1 MKLTALEIKQQKFE
15 KSLRGYD
22 PNEVNAFLN
31 MVSLEWE
38 NIVTRQRDMERDLA
52 QMKDKLKHYERVESA
67 LHETLQAAKESA
79 EQRLNGAKNEA
90 RARIEKAE
98 LEAESILHDA
108 QQQRQSV
115 RQDIL
120 RLIERRDEIV
130 RGIKSYLDMATQS
143 VNSFSRDDSS
153 IYSLPKE
160 AGDVAP
166 AKSKSKAKPAPAD
179 TLSTGADDLD
189 AIIDDLA

>member
-160 AGDVAP
+160 AGDAAP
-166 AKSKSKAKPAPAD
+166 AKSKSKTKPAPAD

>member
-15 KSLRGYD
+15 KTLRGYD

-79 EQRLNGAKNEA
+79 EQRLNGAKNES

-98 LEAESILHDA
+98 LEAESILRDA

-115 RQDIL
+115 RQDIM

-160 AGDVAP
+160 EIDAAP
-166 AKSKSKAKPAPAD
+166 AKSKSKAKAPTAESI
-179 TLSTGADDLD
+179 STGADDLD

>member
-1 MKLTALEIKQQKFE
+1 
-15 KSLRGYD
+15 
-22 PNEVNAFLN
+22 
-31 MVSLEWE
+31 
-38 NIVTRQRDMERDLA
+38 
-52 QMKDKLKHYERVESA
+52 
-67 LHETLQAAKESA
+67 
-79 EQRLNGAKNEA
+79 
-90 RARIEKAE
+90 
-98 LEAESILHDA
+98 
-108 QQQRQSV
+108 
-115 RQDIL
+115 
-120 RLIERRDEIV
+120 
-130 RGIKSYLDMATQS
+130 MATQS